1 MRLQWTEDLS
11 VGVQE
16 IDSQH
21 KELFIRANGLLE
33 AMKRGKGREEIG
45 DLIKFLDDYTIMHF
59 GLEERYMLEYE
70 YPDYLSHKQKHSQ
83 FIEKIRGEKK
93 ELESAG
99 LTIDAAAR
107 IGFFLSQWWIEHI
120 RSVDKL
126 LGIFLKKRGVAPAS

>member
-21 KELFIRANGLLE
+21 KELFIRANDLLE
-33 AMKRGKGREEIG
+33 AMKRGKGREEVRE
-45 DLIKFLDDYTIMHF
+45 LIRFLDDYTIMHF

-83 FIEKIRGEKK
+83 FMEKIRDEKK
-93 ELESAG
+93 ELESEG
-99 LTIDAAAR
+99 VTVDAAAR
-107 IGFFLSQWWIEHI
+107 IGLFLTQWWIEHI
-120 RSVDKL
+120 RNVDKL
-126 LGIFLKKRGVAPAS
+126 LGIFLKKKGVTPAS